1 MAKISAE
8 EESDGDGI
16 VLFLKDNIS
25 VPVNPKKAKARS
37 LYEILGITAKWDFG
51 CYLKSPYFK
60 TDVLKVMNKTEYRGV
75 RLRAANGTRVWKW
88 NNSTGFKSPHKN
100 LGDWLESLDIQ
111 LPSPFTPV
119 CYGGIFAAKV
129 SKIRSIPKEK
139 FEAIAKSLSRGD
151 NIEEGHF
158 AERTWAGILS
168 ASLSEKEQRL
178 VMGSTGHVN
187 WAAAKDCRCRLG
199 ALVQRK
205 ET

>member
-1 MAKISAE
+1 VGFLLLSGTQ
-8 EESDGDGI
+8 ES
-16 VLFLKDNIS
+16 NQ
-25 VPVNPKKAKARS
+25 
-37 LYEILGITAKWDFG
+37 
-51 CYLKSPYFK
+51 
-60 TDVLKVMNKTEYRGV
+60 TDVLQIMNMTKYGGV
-75 RLRAANGTRVWKW
+75 PRTAADGKRVW
-88 NNSTGFKSPHKN
+88 NDSTGFKSPHKN

-158 AERTWAGILS
+158 AERTWAGMLS
-168 ASLSEKEQRL
+168 APLSEKEQRL
-178 VMGSTGHVN
+178 VMSRTGHVN
-187 WAAAKDCRCRLG
+187 WAAAKDGGGRLG
-199 ALVQRK
+199 ALVKRK